1 MKIICDKSLAKKT
14 RLWYSQNLNL
24 RIQDLGWRLDLKKLR
39 IYLKDKF
46 RVSKAI
52 IFIGYLKNNE
62 ELYKMLRNFGYE
74 LVFKPTVKDKFG
86 KVKGNVDAEVVLHS
100 ANIEYNNYDKGVFVS
115 GDGDFFCLYEFLL
128 KKNKLGR
135 ILIPNR
141 NSESSL
147 LIKFQD
153 YKIFLFRDREKLEF
167 KNKKREA

>member
-1 MKIICDKSLAKKT
+1 
-14 RLWYSQNLNL
+14 
-24 RIQDLGWRLDLKKLR
+24 
-39 IYLKDKF
+39 
-46 RVSKAI
+46 
-52 IFIGYLKNNE
+52 
-62 ELYKMLRNFGYE
+62 MLRNFGFV